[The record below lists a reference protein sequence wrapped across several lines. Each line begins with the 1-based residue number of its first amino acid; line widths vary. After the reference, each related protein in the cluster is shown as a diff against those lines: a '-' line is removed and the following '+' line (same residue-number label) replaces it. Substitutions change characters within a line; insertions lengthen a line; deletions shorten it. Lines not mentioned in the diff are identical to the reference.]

1 MPQKQSETPSLN
13 KYVRTVEKRN
23 GERVVYTFPAEPAEA
38 GRIAD
43 AVREYASKNQYVYTE
58 EEKLLMPDESMQI
71 YVFDRNSVVVA
82 SRAYIGDVGERVREE
97 AREIAEYTYALLKDS
112 KLLRR

>member
-1 MPQKQSETPSLN
+1 
-13 KYVRTVEKRN
+13 
-23 GERVVYTFPAEPAEA
+23 
-38 GRIAD
+38 
-43 AVREYASKNQYVYTE
+43 
-58 EEKLLMPDESMQI
+58 MPDESMQI